1 MAISVTI
8 DEATHR
14 RLRAKAERLGL
25 SLGEY
30 LAKLAAS
37 DPTVEV
43 RREQEAAI
51 DFDAELQSLLFS
63 GPSLPANFSRADIY
77 ADHD

>member
-1 MAISVTI
+1 MAISVNI

-14 RLRAKAERLGL
+14 QLREKAERHGL

-30 LAKLAAS
+30 LARLAAS
-37 DPTVEV
+37 ESMVEV
-43 RREQEAAI
+43 RGEHEATL

-63 GPSLPANFSRADIY
+63 GPVLPADFSRADIY

>member
-14 RLRAKAERLGL
+14 QLQAKAERLGL

-30 LAKLAAS
+30 LTKLAAGGS
-37 DPTVEV
+37 TIEV
-43 RREQEAAI
+43 GGDQETAL
-51 DFDAELQSLLFS
+51 DFDAELHSLLFS
-63 GPSLPANFSRADIY
+63 GPTLPADFSRADIY